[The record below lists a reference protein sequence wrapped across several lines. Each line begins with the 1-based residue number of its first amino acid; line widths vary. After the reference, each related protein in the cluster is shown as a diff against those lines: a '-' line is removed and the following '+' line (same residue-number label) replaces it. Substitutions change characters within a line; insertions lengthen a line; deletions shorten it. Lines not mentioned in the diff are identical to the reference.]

1 MSADSSRTAFEGKH
15 LAVTVE
21 RWGESEREIV
31 ERPDAVAVVAV
42 DRDGR
47 VTLVRQLREPARREL
62 LELPAGTVDEGEEP
76 QATAQRELEEETGLR
91 GGRWQAGPSFYT
103 TPGFCR
109 ERIHL
114 FFAEELERGD
124 PEPEGTESI
133 ELVRWRADE
142 IGARLE
148 ELEDGKTLAGLL
160 LYLELTGYRSP
171 PR

>member
-1 MSADSSRTAFEGKH
+1 MSADSAWTAFEGKH
-15 LAVTVE
+15 LAVSIE

-91 GGRWQAGPSFYT
+91 
-103 TPGFCR
+103 
-109 ERIHL
+109 
-114 FFAEELERGD
+114 
-124 PEPEGTESI
+124 
-133 ELVRWRADE
+133 
-142 IGARLE
+142 
-148 ELEDGKTLAGLL
+148 
-160 LYLELTGYRSP
+160 
-171 PR
+171 